1 MDYGYTILI
10 NEELDFIQQTAL
22 KFRLIKNPLHND
34 SEIKNLIL
42 TNGYRYV
49 EDFMEDEDLK
59 ELSDLNNF
67 DDFDED
73 EIDDDNG
80 DFFLHCANSSS
91 YKEKVQNSVT
101 NCFLEYQYQYNI
113 IGVNI
118 KPRDWDLLF
127 DVMYD
132 FYKSHDVENLFL
144 EDMSSLN
151 RFAFSLALLRTS
163 LVDINCYIEGL
174 GYLKSDYLR
183 KKDILKLQDEL
194 TSKTNSNNIIDF
206 NKNKK
211 KVKTTTNLV
220 NAKIIDFNS
229 RIK

>member
-1 MDYGYTILI
+1 
-10 NEELDFIQQTAL
+10 
-22 KFRLIKNPLHND
+22 
-34 SEIKNLIL
+34 
-42 TNGYRYV
+42 
-49 EDFMEDEDLK
+49 
-59 ELSDLNNF
+59 
-67 DDFDED
+67 
-73 EIDDDNG
+73 
-80 DFFLHCANSSS
+80 
-91 YKEKVQNSVT
+91 
-101 NCFLEYQYQYNI
+101 
-113 IGVNI
+113 
-118 KPRDWDLLF
+118 
-127 DVMYD
+127 
-132 FYKSHDVENLFL
+132 
-144 EDMSSLN
+144 MSSLN